1 MGTHK
6 NGFVDAFQSEPE
18 IQPLG
23 SAQYSLSVMKPS
35 TDHITRDCHL
45 PPRFKEQILRFL
57 QRAMVLILSI
67 LIENFLQGCLMK
79 SRLNYK
85 ASLRLRLL
93 ECIVSLPV
101 CYITTLL
108 YEEFCGF
115 KNVWQ
120 KRVSGVSSPLS
131 GWYLIGIVGN
141 TM

>member
-1 MGTHK
+1 
-6 NGFVDAFQSEPE
+6 
-18 IQPLG
+18 
-23 SAQYSLSVMKPS
+23 MKLS

-57 QRAMVLILSI
+57 QRAMVLILST

-85 ASLRLRLL
+85 ASLRLGLL

-101 CYITTLL
+101 CYINTMKS
-108 YEEFCGF
+108 FVVF
-115 KNVWQ
+115 VWQ